1 MLALA
6 SLARCVPLLLL
17 LLLSPSQARSCA
29 GGAYLLE
36 ELSMPLAFGLPSDTD
51 SATNK
56 TLFYYLAMEALNQTT
71 SVAGVNQTT
80 TASLTAHPWSF
91 SASDPCEGF
100 NMTYPSPPLLLSFV
114 PSTSRDLCTVGI
126 TDILCW
132 EITFVATFTA
142 PAGSTISF
150 DLSFNLYGGPGDAR
164 SSSYYDKTRYRETI
178 FQSSTSADVTL
189 PVPIPPPA
197 PPAPSVAP
205 TVQPSV
211 APSVAPSVE
220 PSVTPSVEP
229 SVAPSVEPSV
239 EPSVAPSVEPSVEP
253 AVEPSVAPSVE
264 PAVEPSVEPA
274 PANLLLKRLAASE
287 PEPSPAPTEPAPSV
301 EPAVVPPP
309 EPSPEAQPA
318 VEPTPAMQPTPAVQP
333 AVEPTPAVVPSMEPT
348 PAVQPAV
355 EPTPAV
361 QPAVEPS
368 VQPSVEPSMGPAPA
382 VQPAVEPSVQPA
394 VEPSVQ
400 PSVQPS
406 PAPAPVYPIKATA
419 SYVATDINNKVR
431 FVIHYGLPT
440 IERMAELSLSHQ
452 FSLRFPSTHI
462 IPMAIYIGLGA
473 SAGAV
478 LLLSIVGMVFLVRQR
493 RRGYS
498 EV

>member
-253 AVEPSVAPSVE
+253 AVEPSVE